1 MKLIIYCFLIGSMG
15 HCVFGSHSGTGFSP
29 AKAVP
34 EQQRIPE
41 QQWVPEQQQQ
51 VPEQQQWVPEQQQR
65 IPEQQQWLPG
75 FDAVKLFFSMA
86 LTIGQKS

>member
-1 MKLIIYCFLIGSMG
+1 MKLIIYYFLLIGSMG
-15 HCVFGSHSGTGFSP
+15 HCVFGSLSGSSFGP

-51 VPEQQQWVPEQQQR
+51 QVPEQQQRVPEQQQR

-75 FDAVKLFFSMA
+75 FDAVKLFFRWH
-86 LTIGQKS
+86 

>member
-1 MKLIIYCFLIGSMG
+1 MG
-15 HCVFGSHSGTGFSP
+15 HCVFGSHSGIGFSP

-51 VPEQQQWVPEQQQR
+51 QVPEQQQRVPEQQQR

-75 FDAVKLFFSMA
+75 FDVVKLFFRRH
-86 LTIGQKS
+86 